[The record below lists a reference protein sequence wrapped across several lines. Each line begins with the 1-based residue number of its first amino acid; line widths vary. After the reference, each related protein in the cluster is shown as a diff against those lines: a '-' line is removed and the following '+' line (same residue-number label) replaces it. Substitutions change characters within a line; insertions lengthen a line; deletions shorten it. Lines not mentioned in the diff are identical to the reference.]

1 MSKKLKC
8 KNCGEKITENTRIC
22 PYCDTEINPKKP
34 KKRRAMKIFVVLIWI
49 ILILAIIASALWSV
63 YTFAF
68 RSYDCEE
75 LLSVN
80 FDGSNKSAIGYVTL
94 NEDNSLFTATETGKD
109 NTPLLSDVYDTDTE
123 KASELQTL
131 LVDSIYI
138 ADDPRDETY
147 KTEVNGKIY
156 TGTSLS
162 KRENIK
168 NGDVITVTV
177 SYDKWGLFFKG
188 IRLENTEFDIKVSGL
203 TTSSTIDPFEG
214 LNYIFTGVEGYG
226 KVTLDTS
233 GCSSLVANS
242 FEYSVSPST
251 YLSEG
256 DEITVTAT
264 YTGKTYDDE
273 SGTIEYD
280 GKYYSCQKE
289 STKTVTVT
297 TLSSTEV
304 LDPFENVTIEYDGID
319 PFLSISGYDTSQ
331 ANKVISTYFEFEAS
345 KSENLKAGDV
355 ITVTAVYKTVDDKQ
369 YTDKD
374 LESAGYTLL
383 KTEHTYTVP
392 DEVAKYAK
400 KSSSFN
406 QNKVSKSFTSALS
419 AYMTGENK
427 VKLVRCYFGLRKS
440 SDTSLAYNKYYEIY
454 EVTVDS
460 SKTYLVFSAE
470 NIYTDEDGNLNFSVN
485 IYDESSPNISVMKS
499 KYVDTDKTD
508 YKISEV
514 DVPESPVNNFNI
526 TTTTTTTTTTAADE
540 SSSDDDDS
548 DSSESEE

>member
-8 KNCGEKITENTRIC
+8 KNCGEEITKNTRIC

-49 ILILAIIASALWSV
+49 ILILAIIASALWAI

-109 NTPLLSDVYDTDTE
+109 NTPLLSDVYNMDTD

-131 LVDSIYI
+131 LIDSIYI

-226 KVTLDTS
+226 EVTLDTS
-233 GCSSLVANS
+233 GCSSLVANN

-280 GKYYSCQKE
+280 GKYYSCLKE

-319 PFLSISGYDTSQ
+319 PFLSISSYDTSQ

-383 KTEHTYTVP
+383 KTERTYTIP

-406 QNKVSKSFTSALS
+406 QNKVSKSFTTALS
-419 AYMTGENK
+419 AYMVDENK

-470 NIYTDEDGNLNFSVN
+470 NIYTDEDGNLNFSINV
-485 IYDESSPNISVMKS
+485 YDESSPNISVMKS

-508 YKISEV
+508 YTISEV
-514 DVPESPVNNFNI
+514 DVPDSPVNNFNI
-526 TTTTTTTTTTAADE
+526 TTTTTTTTATDE
-540 SSSDDDDS
+540 SSSSDDDS

>member
-8 KNCGEKITENTRIC
+8 KNCGEEITENTRIC

-49 ILILAIIASALWSV
+49 ILILAIIASALWTV

-94 NEDNSLFTATETGKD
+94 NEQNSLFTATETGKD
-109 NTPLLSDVYDTDTE
+109 NTPLLSDVYNTDTD

-138 ADDPRDETY
+138 ADDPRDEMY

-168 NGDVITVTV
+168 NGDVITITV

-203 TTSSTIDPFEG
+203 TTSSTIDPFDG

-233 GCSSLVANS
+233 GCSSLVANN

-383 KTEHTYTVP
+383 KTERTYTVP

-419 AYMTGENK
+419 AYMTDENK

-526 TTTTTTTTTTAADE
+526 TTTTTTTPTTATDE

>member
-8 KNCGEKITENTRIC
+8 KNCGEEITENTRIC

-49 ILILAIIASALWSV
+49 ILILAIIASALWAV

-94 NEDNSLFTATETGKD
+94 NEENSLFTATETGKD
-109 NTPLLSDVYDTDTE
+109 NTPLLSDVYDTDTD

-168 NGDVITVTV
+168 NGDVITITV

-203 TTSSTIDPFEG
+203 TTSSTIDPFDG

-233 GCSSLVANS
+233 GCSSLVANN

-383 KTEHTYTVP
+383 KTERTYTVP

-419 AYMTGENK
+419 AYMTDENK

-526 TTTTTTTTTTAADE
+526 TTTTTTTTTTATDE
-540 SSSDDDDS
+540 SSSDDGDS